1 MNQLTIRGFDD
12 ELADRIRAL
21 ARREGISLN
30 RAVLRLLRRGAGLG
44 DGNRGP
50 DTVGDSLDHLIGTW
64 TAAEAAEMGRAP
76 GRSFAG
82 GRGDVEVRILLDSN
96 AYPHLKRGH
105 RPVAELVRG
114 SAEIL
119 VPYVVIGELLYGF
132 RSGSRF
138 ERNVR
143 ELNAFLD
150 SPHVAIPPVTLTT
163 ADRYSRV
170 AAALRAKGRPIPSND
185 IWIAAHTLETGAD
198 LVSGDR
204 HFGEIDGLAWIPV
217 AAED

>member
-1 MNQLTIRGFDD
+1 MTQI
-12 ELADRIRAL
+12 
-21 ARREGISLN
+21 
-30 RAVLRLLRRGAGLG
+30 
-44 DGNRGP
+44 
-50 DTVGDSLDHLIGTW
+50 
-64 TAAEAAEMGRAP
+64 
-76 GRSFAG
+76 
-82 GRGDVEVRILLDSN
+82 
-96 AYPHLKRGH
+96 
-105 RPVAELVRG
+105 
-114 SAEIL
+114 
-119 VPYVVIGELLYGF
+119 
-132 RSGSRF
+132 

-198 LVSGDR
+198 LVSHDR
-204 HFGEIDGLAWIPV
+204 HFVEIDGLAWTPI